1 MNNQNKFLLDLKRKF
16 RLQVPHFLKIKNHSL
31 YIMNEKLNNEIINLL
46 SEYINS
52 QTKLL
57 ELRASLKSQ
66 KVDLNENDEYK
77 ELQELQIDEIII
89 HDLVIKDC

>member
-1 MNNQNKFLLDLKRKF
+1 MNNQNKFLLDLKSKF
-16 RLQVPHFLKIKNHSL
+16 RLQGPHFLKIKNHSL

-46 SEYINS
+46 SEYIHS